1 MPIPGRARML
11 AAAAVIANEARV
23 LAAPWSVQIPPTMR
37 VTATEST
44 ALISSGVGPSYPN
57 EVIRVRHP
65 VFETPTRL
73 KVKWVTNEHRP
84 FLAPAAES
92 KADDAAAVIAM
103 SIDDFCRSL
112 GFTIT

>member
-23 LAAPWSVQIPPTMR
+23 LAGAWSDSIPPTMR

-57 EVIRVRHP
+57 EIIRVRHP
-65 VFETPTRL
+65 VFETPARI

-92 KADDAAAVIAM
+92 KADAAAAEIAK
-103 SIDDFCRSL
+103 SIPDFCAGL
-112 GFTIT
+112 GFTVT